1 MPIVNIIDRRTRPYR
16 FKVVNA
22 IVEAAWHDNSV
33 ADSDQVDPYVGVGY
47 DELVGVSLEEAVRWA
62 AAMPEQV
69 ALFLYDDGAGT
80 SIATRLKIPR

>member
-33 ADSDQVDPYVGVGY
+33 ADSDQVDPYVGVGCVFRGFSNMKLRGE
-47 DELVGVSLEEAVRWA
+47 DCIVRIRSYKSHA
-62 AAMPEQV
+62 
-69 ALFLYDDGAGT
+69 
-80 SIATRLKIPR
+80 